1 MERYGKV
8 MQDPPPVT
16 SASDYDQYG
25 NRVLPGDPAASDYD
39 QYGNRVTAS
48 GDVFDNNY
56 NDYKFVDDVYD
67 SEDEDGRVPPFRL
80 FESAPHYGSLNNLM
94 FSDASVGL
102 RKITPDDMSYKAY
115 LGHTYGPADELPQTA
130 IDGVRQCRVG
140 QMTLCV
146 TSDAELAKCVLM
158 RTALNAQLL
167 EPKMNC
173 RKAPSHVSCMRHI
186 RAGEAH
192 VVVLDAG
199 DVYKAGYQVSS
210 EDFKNCFG

>member
-1 MERYGKV
+1 MQERLDIQIFLEKAVERYGKV
-8 MQDPPPVT
+8 MADPPPIT
-16 SASDYDQYG
+16 
-25 NRVLPGDPAASDYD
+25 AASDYD
-39 QYGNRVTAS
+39 QYGNRVS
-48 GDVFDNNY
+48 SNDVFSNY
-56 NDYKFVDDVYD
+56 EGDTVDSIYD
-67 SEDEDGRVPPFRL
+67 DDTYDEDDDSVPPFRL

-94 FSDASVGL
+94 FSDAAIGL
-102 RKITPDDMSYKAY
+102 RKIRPDDMSYKAY
-115 LGHTYGPADELPQTA
+115 LGHTYGPTNELPQTA

-186 RAGEAH
+186 RSGDAH

-199 DVYKAGYQVSS
+199 DVYKAGYQVSYLVVLKFLS
-210 EDFKNCFG
+210 TK